1 MKNLLKLILL
11 SVITIASSS
20 CSKNEE
26 TVIEPAPTIVGK
38 WEFSKQVT
46 YDNSNQ
52 EVITDYTHSCPSQ
65 KNFIQFESNGVYN
78 STGSSSNCISETETR
93 TYVYENNVVNLY
105 NGSNLLSYKIRV
117 LSLTANEIKI
127 RRENSTIQKA
137 GIVDTY
143 ILVRK

>member
-11 SVITIASSS
+11 SVITIAFSS

-26 TVIEPAPTIVGK
+26 TVIEPTLTIVGK

-52 EVITDYTHSCPSQ
+52 EVITDYTHRCPSQ
-65 KNFIQFESNGVYN
+65 KDFIQFESNGVYN
-78 STGSSSNCISETETR
+78 STASSSNCISETETR
-93 TYVYENNVVNLY
+93 TYVYENKVVKLY
-105 NGSNLLSYKIRV
+105 NGSDLISYSIQV
-117 LSLTANEIKI
+117 LSLSANELKIKYV
-127 RRENSTIQKA
+127 NSAVQKS
-137 GIVDTY
+137 GFDTY